1 MRVLGLTAF
10 HRDAA
15 AAIVENGET
24 IAAAAEERFTRVKHD
39 SSFPRRGVRFCLG
52 QASSSARELDWVAF
66 AEKPSRR
73 FERLLAEEITAF
85 PRSWLSFPRVLFPWF
100 GDRLWVRGR
109 VSDELGIEPEK
120 VLFVDNQRA
129 KAANAFFLS
138 PFEEAAILVADEALE
153 WAATTLARGKGSD
166 LEILAEIH
174 HPHSLGLLAATASE
188 RLGLGGADGIGRLFA
203 LAGCG
208 EPRFAAQVGAALHL
222 EADGS
227 YALETDQLEAALS
240 PTRDPGAALLWTGAD
255 RRHADLAAS
264 VARVLGDAFLHL
276 ARELHRRAPSENLCF
291 GGALAGSADLNARLL
306 AEGPFRRLFVP
317 PAPGDAGAAL
327 GAALAVVHELE
338 HPARKPLAHA
348 FLGEEVLEAEGSGG
362 LKASDET
369 EIVDRFVEALAGG
382 RCAGWVRGRF
392 EWGARALGHRSIL
405 AAPHTLEMRDRL
417 NREIKFREEFRP
429 FAPVVPIEAADRYFE
444 VPPGGARLARFMSG
458 VFPVRREW
466 RARLAAIT
474 HVDGTA
480 RLQTLERAMAPL
492 LYNLLEAYGRRSGIP
507 VLLNTS
513 FNLAGEPIVSRAV
526 EGYSTFR
533 RSGIDVLVAG
543 RTLMMKRASSQTIP
557 EPKIACLKN
566 VAR

>member
-52 QASSSARELDWVAF
+52 QAGVTARELDWVAF

-73 FERLLAEEITAF
+73 FERLLAEEISAF

-109 VSDELGIEPEK
+109 VSDELGVEPER

-129 KAANAFFLS
+129 KAANAYFLS
-138 PFEEAAILVADEALE
+138 PFEDAAVLVADEALE

-208 EPRFAAQVGAALHL
+208 EPRFAAQIGAALHL

-227 YALETDQLEAALS
+227 YALEPEALSAALAPS
-240 PTRDPGAALLWTGAD
+240 RDPGAALLWTGAD

-264 VARVLGDAFLHL
+264 VVKVLGDALLHI
-276 ARELHRRAPSENLCF
+276 ARELHRRAPTENLCF

-327 GAALAVVHELE
+327 GAALAVAHEIE
-338 HPARKPLAHA
+338 RPARKPLAHA
-348 FLGEEVLEAEGSGG
+348 FLGEEVLEAEDVADA
-362 LKASDET
+362 KAANAS
-369 EIVDRFVEALAGG
+369 EIVERLAEALAAG

-392 EWGARALGHRSIL
+392 EWGSRTLGHRSIL
-405 AAPHTLEMRDRL
+405 ASPLREGVKEHVAAAVKRREPFLPMCCAVPAERAAEFFDLPAGEVSASRFLQISAAPRNGTKSSLPAVLHVDQRARPHLVDRETDPEL
-417 NREIKFREEFRP
+417 HALLLAFGQRTG
-429 FAPVVPIEAADRYFE
+429 VPILLTTSLNQRGDPIARGEGDALAVFQRSQLDLLVVQDRI
-444 VPPGGARLARFMSG
+444 R
-458 VFPVRREW
+458 
-466 RARLAAIT
+466 T
-474 HVDGTA
+474 
-480 RLQTLERAMAPL
+480 
-492 LYNLLEAYGRRSGIP
+492 RS
-507 VLLNTS
+507 
-513 FNLAGEPIVSRAV
+513 
-526 EGYSTFR
+526 
-533 RSGIDVLVAG
+533 
-543 RTLMMKRASSQTIP
+543 
-557 EPKIACLKN
+557 
-566 VAR
+566 

>member
-1 MRVLGLTAF
+1 MRVLGLSAF

-15 AAIVENGET
+15 AAIVDNGVT

-39 SSFPRRGVRFCLG
+39 SSFPRRGVRFCLA
-52 QASSSARELDWVAF
+52 QAGVTARELDWVSF

-73 FERLLAEEITAF
+73 FERLLAEEISGF
-85 PRSWLSFPRVLFPWF
+85 PKSWLSFPKVLFPWF

-109 VSDELGIEPEK
+109 VSEELGIEPEK

-138 PFEEAAILVADEALE
+138 PFDEAAVLVADEALE

-166 LEILAEIH
+166 LEILGEIH
-174 HPHSLGLLAATASE
+174 HPHSLGLLAATASD

-208 EPRFAAQVGAALHL
+208 EPRFAAQIGSALHL

-227 YALETDQLEAALS
+227 YALETDKLDSALS

-264 VARVLGDAFLHL
+264 VVRVLGDALLHL
-276 ARELHRRAPSENLCF
+276 ARELHRRAPTENLCF
-291 GGALAGSADLNARLL
+291 GGALADSADLNARLL
-306 AEGPFRRLFVP
+306 AEGPFKRLFVP

-362 LKASDET
+362 EKARDET
-369 EIVDRFVEALAGG
+369 AIVDRLAEALAAG
-382 RCAGWVRGRF
+382 RTAGWVRGRF

-405 AAPHTLEMRDRL
+405 ASPL
-417 NREIKFREEFRP
+417 REGVKEHI
-429 FAPVVPIEAADRYFE
+429 AAA
-444 VPPGGARLARFMSG
+444 VK
-458 VFPVRREW
+458 RREPFLPMCCAVPAERAGEFFDLSAGTASPSRFLQVSAAPRNGTKSSVPAVLHLDQ
-466 RARLAAIT
+466 RARPHL
-474 HVDGTA
+474 VDRETDPLFHALLLKFG
-480 RLQTLERAMAPL
+480 ERT
-492 LYNLLEAYGRRSGIP
+492 GIP
-507 VLLNTS
+507 ILLTTS
-513 FNLAGEPIVSRAV
+513 LNQRGDPIARGEGDALAV
-526 EGYSTFR
+526 FQ
-533 RSGIDVLVAG
+533 RSQLDLLVVQG
-543 RTLMMKRASSQTIP
+543 RIHTRS
-557 EPKIACLKN
+557 
-566 VAR
+566 